1 MGTCKV
7 CGSATKYNYP
17 LCAVHYYFHF
27 KSFRFWFAF
36 ILTTIWE
43 FMIHLPII
51 TEEGLMI
58 MLMNSLYDATSFIWF
73 LIGSIICQ
81 ILVFVGSLM
90 FMNYLVYKYF
100 YSKKAIIKLPE

>member
-1 MGTCKV
+1 MGACKV
-7 CGSATKYNYP
+7 CHKTTKYNYP
-17 LCAVHYYFHF
+17 LCWQHYYFHI

-36 ILTTIWE
+36 VLAIILE
-43 FMIHLPII
+43 FLINLPII

-58 MLMNSLYDATSFIWF
+58 MILNSLFETTNFIWF
-73 LIGSIICQ
+73 LIGSAISQ

-100 YSKKAIIKLPE
+100 YSKKAIITFG